1 MAVCPLTLITMT
13 RQKEPCIEE
22 RCQWWISDELWEG
35 KGSCAISVIAARLGS
50 IDEKLEALASKK

>member
-1 MAVCPLTLITMT
+1 MT